1 MPAGL
6 ENTSTIN
13 FLHSNMTL
21 CSTYKKNIAALF
33 MGCIFLTACE
43 NTQQEIENLSKKNTS
58 VEEATTV
65 TVNYTL
71 GGRAKAILTA
81 PIMLRVQNDTMPY
94 VEFPKKIHVDF
105 YNDST
110 KIESILDAKYARYIE
125 SQSKILL
132 RDSVRFIG
140 LKNGDTLYCNE
151 LYWDR
156 NRPVYQFYTE
166 SPTQVRTKTNIINSI
181 GFETSQDFKDKN
193 FKQVTNTIFKI
204 PSSQFPEY

>member
-1 MPAGL
+1 MIL
-6 ENTSTIN
+6 KTTFIKIS
-13 FLHSNMTL
+13 
-21 CSTYKKNIAALF
+21 AAF
-33 MGCIFLTACE
+33 IWGCIFLLACE
-43 NTQQEIENLSKKNTS
+43 NSTKEIDDATQKKLG
-58 VEEATTV
+58 VEEAV
-65 TVNYTL
+65 NVNVNYTL
-71 GGRAKAILTA
+71 GGKTKAILTS
-81 PIMLRVQNDTMPY
+81 PLMLRVQDTLPY

-140 LKNGDTLYCNE
+140 LKNGDTLYCDE

-166 SPTQVRTKTNIINSI
+166 APTQIHTKTNNINSI
-181 GFETSQDFKDKN
+181 GFETSQDFKDKW
-193 FKQVTNTIFKI
+193 FKKVTKSYIKVPAT
-204 PSSQFPEY
+204 QFPEY